1 MTHGKSEVKFI
12 IMSNLLQFAGELA
25 LGSKCP
31 PDQFWDGSIFMCR
44 DCTKCSEGEKLI
56 SPCQEVK
63 DASCEKCLE
72 GTYLNAVNKSL
83 CVQCS
88 YCGEG
93 EVVLIKCKSGNDTQC
108 GKIPVCPLP
117 SERPQASTQQPS
129 IPTMSSS
136 SHRTFTSQKVDEE
149 SKVPECKETRS
160 QLNHPALLVT
170 LGLLLLI
177 SLICNCVWFKEKIG
191 KWRGKDTP
199 VPDRTVDRTAPKE
212 SVTGMSGT
220 AVIEENN
227 IKFSTIPAN
236 ITEELAQ
243 YLNIDSGNNYIYL
256 AGKMKYDST
265 FTNNLKLLPREA
277 TQELLKDWQM
287 RDDATVYKLY
297 CYLEELERHDC
308 MAILRPLL
316 ISQGSDV
323 AMV

>member
-1 MTHGKSEVKFI
+1 
-12 IMSNLLQFAGELA
+12 MSNLLQFAGELA

-31 PDQFWDGSIFMCR
+31 PDQFWDGSIFRCQ

-63 DASCEKCLE
+63 DASCEKCSE
-72 GTYLNAVNKSL
+72 GTYLDAVNKSL

-88 YCGEG
+88 YCGGG
-93 EVVLIKCKSGNDTQC
+93 EVVLSKCTSGNDTQC

-129 IPTMSSS
+129 VPTISRY

-149 SKVPECKETRS
+149 REVPECKETRS
-160 QLNHPALLVT
+160 LQNHPALWFSS
-170 LGLLLLI
+170 GLLS
-177 SLICNCVWFKEKIG
+177 SLSLFCFFFCLKKKIG
-191 KWRGKDTP
+191 NCSLPFPRRGNNTP
-199 VPDRTVDRTAPKE
+199 LPDRTEGSTAPKE
-212 SVTGMSGT
+212 IVAKKTGT

-227 IKFSTIPAN
+227 ILFRTTTADY
-236 ITEELAQ
+236 TEKLAQ
-243 YLNIDSGNNYIYL
+243 HLNIDSGNNYLYL
-256 AGKMKYDST
+256 AGSMGYDTT
-265 FTNNLKLLPREA
+265 FTGNLKLSPREA

-297 CYLEELERHDC
+297 CYLKELGRDDC
-308 MAILRPLL
+308 MAVLQPLL
-316 ISQGSDV
+316 IGQGSDI